1 MPVFPLRQSNLQA
14 WFSPRRRGLVASI
27 VVSGYGFGSCI
38 WTPLQT
44 LYINPD
50 NLNATSDNNTSC
62 GDNKTKY
69 YQDEGE
75 QLKLWSFQRNKV
87 NKQKFKSR
95 VLHFMRSRSSNFN
108 TTQKEQ

>member
-1 MPVFPLRQSNLQA
+1 MKHFWEENKHWSFTTTFHIPHSNPQA
-14 WFSPRRRGLVASI
+14 WFSPKRRGLVASI

-75 QLKLWSFQRNKV
+75 QLKYKHHSL
-87 NKQKFKSR
+87 
-95 VLHFMRSRSSNFN
+95 
-108 TTQKEQ
+108 